1 LRTAQFEWFLKAA
14 NYRGGASFE
23 KFLEFIRHDAE
34 ASLGADERTA
44 LAEVLA
50 RKPEKKSP
58 LQQAAAALAGRTTV
72 TEWQLDTLAPQVE
85 ARLRKRSFDN
95 GRKMFGAAGCFACHR
110 FENEGGMTGPDLT
123 GAGGRYSARDLLDQI
138 LHPSKEINEQFV
150 PMVITKQ
157 DGETVTGVIVN
168 LNGDNV
174 MVNTDPA
181 NPFQQETIDRKKVAS
196 IEPSKT
202 SPMPEGL
209 LGLLTADEIADLTA
223 YVLSGGDRKHAM
235 FR

>member
-1 LRTAQFEWFLKAA
+1 
-14 NYRGGASFE
+14 
-23 KFLEFIRHDAE
+23 
-34 ASLGADERTA
+34 
-44 LAEVLA
+44 
-50 RKPEKKSP
+50 
-58 LQQAAAALAGRTTV
+58 
-72 TEWQLDTLAPQVE
+72 
-85 ARLRKRSFDN
+85 
-95 GRKMFGAAGCFACHR
+95 
-110 FENEGGMTGPDLT
+110 
-123 GAGGRYSARDLLDQI
+123 
-138 LHPSKEINEQFV
+138 
-150 PMVITKQ
+150 MVITKQ

-196 IEPSKT
+196 IEPSKS